1 MYCYKYSVQCGD
13 VRQHA
18 WLVQGE
24 VDNKDVSSGKT
35 TSVCSLLDAGVFSL
49 VRSVGRLG
57 GSRMGFSTVVVGL
70 KVILLELLVA
80 ILLHQLVVPVP
91 SPLDGNS
98 LPIIADDCGK
108 TLGQYAG
115 EIEQ

>member
-49 VRSVGRLG
+49 VRSFVQSG
-57 GSRMGFSTVVVGL
+57 GLVVVGS
-70 KVILLELLVA
+70 
-80 ILLHQLVVPVP
+80 VVVGSVVVGPVVVGWG
-91 SPLDGNS
+91 LAQS
-98 LPIIADDCGK
+98 LWA
-108 TLGQYAG
+108 
-115 EIEQ
+115 